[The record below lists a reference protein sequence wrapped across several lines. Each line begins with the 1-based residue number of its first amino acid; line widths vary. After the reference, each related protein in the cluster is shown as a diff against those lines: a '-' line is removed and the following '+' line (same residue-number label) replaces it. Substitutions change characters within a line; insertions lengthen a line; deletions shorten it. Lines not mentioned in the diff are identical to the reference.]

1 MGKSLVARLFAA
13 LSDKEIEELKHLIYE
28 HVVPVKERSIEFDW
42 NIPYKKYPRKIGK
55 STGIVKLRRSVR
67 NGDDYGMLL
76 QAVENYA
83 AYAKKNS
90 LEPQFIMHFS
100 TFATRWRD
108 WTDAALDKAGVS
120 RSLVPSF
127 SQVLSND

>member
-1 MGKSLVARLFAA
+1 MAKSLVARVFAT
-13 LSDKEIEELKHLIYE
+13 LNEKEIEELKHLLYE
-28 HVVPVKERSIEFDW
+28 HVVPEKAPHLEFDW
-42 NIPYKKYPRKIGK
+42 DIAYRKYPRKIGK
-55 STGIVKLRRSVR
+55 SSGIIKLRRSVR
-67 NGDDYGMLL
+67 NGDDYGLLL

-83 AYAKKNS
+83 SYCKKNS
-90 LEPQFIMHFS
+90 LEQQFIMHFS

-120 RSLVPSF
+120 RNLVPNF